1 MKSVSMKKILAVL
14 VIALLLVS
22 VSSFTFAK
30 SSTIFNP
37 DDITAS
43 DSDAAGVIQDI
54 SGTILGIVQVV
65 GVAVA
70 VIMLVVLAIK
80 YISAAPSEKADIKKS
95 AFIYIIGALL
105 LFGGVALLNI
115 IQNAGADLED
125 ATAMVVYE
133 QRV

>member
-22 VSSFTFAK
+22 VSSVAFA
-30 SSTIFNP
+30 SSTIFDP
-37 DDITAS
+37 GDITAS

-115 IQNAGADLED
+115 IRDAGADIED

>member
-22 VSSFTFAK
+22 VSSVAFA
-30 SSTIFNP
+30 SSTIFDP
-37 DDITAS
+37 TDIQAS
-43 DSDAAGVIQDI
+43 DSDAAGVIQDL

-115 IQNAGADLED
+115 IRDAGADIED